1 MLEGIATWLEA
12 LLKSAIIWLVKG
24 VSLGVWYLEKVSAWV
39 SEQIITSTIWE
50 TITNNILASL
60 AASLPDTLRTVLFGA
75 GGGLFYIALIG
86 VSLMLVVPH
95 LLQNGNQPVQ
105 FERVMGW
112 SMLVVVMFISSTAG
126 YDAIGGI
133 EQLRIQTING
143 IVSGWGTG
151 SVTDFV
157 ARPMSATAAEINV
170 NEFLLPAAFATEYF
184 PAPTAYEVVEIIF
197 YDAPLLG
204 SNSATVTVET
214 DDSLA
219 FRTTQAT
226 LGIVLAIVNLVPT
239 IMVVILA
246 MSFAALTAS
255 ALVLILF
262 FLLSIP
268 VGLFEVGGVLL
279 SQIASRYVI
288 VWALSIFIATF
299 PAMLLGVADLTL
311 TPPVT
316 LPDLFT
322 YIAVLLVAVVAV
334 QHVAK
339 WVYQVAVDI
348 FAGIGQT
355 LNTTLMPQMYGG
367 YVGPTPTPNQLP
379 PAYANY
385 ALGAAALGGLS
396 TTMASSQAGQVA
408 THMVHGGLTAAGL
421 GVGWAASKLTQVGTA
436 EEGKSQANTQLVP
449 HYAETAVAPPKK
461 QPATHVFAYLDDPSV
476 IEGEFVEL
484 ESKQLAEP
492 SNYKEATETVAGEIV
507 DED

>member
-1 MLEGIATWLEA
+1 MLEGLARWLEIV
-12 LLKSAIIWLVKG
+12 LKSAIIWVVKG
-24 VSLGVWYLEKVSAWV
+24 LSLAIWYLEKVAAWV

-50 TITNNILASL
+50 TISDNMMNSL
-60 AASLPDTLRTVLFGA
+60 AAALPDTFRNILFGT
-75 GGGLFYIALIG
+75 GGGLFYIAMIG
-86 VSLMLVVPH
+86 VSLILVVPH
-95 LLQNGNQPVQ
+95 LLKNGNQPVQ

-112 SMLVVVMFISSTAG
+112 SMLVVVMFIASTAG
-126 YDAIGGI
+126 YDALSGI
-133 EQLRIQTING
+133 EQLRMQTING
-143 IVSGWGTG
+143 IVSGWGGG

-157 ARPMSATAAEINV
+157 ARPMSATPAEINV
-170 NEFLLPAAFATEYF
+170 NEFLLPAAFEAEYF
-184 PAPTAYEVVEIIF
+184 PAPSAFELIEITF
-197 YDAPLLG
+197 YDAPLIG

-214 DDSLA
+214 ADSIA

-226 LGIVLAIVNLVPT
+226 LGSVLAIVNLIPT
-239 IMVVILA
+239 VMVVILA

-262 FLLSIP
+262 FLLSVP
-268 VGLFEVGGVLL
+268 VGLFEVGGALL

-339 WVYQVAVDI
+339 WVYQVAIDI

-355 LNTTLMPQMYGG
+355 LNSTLMPHMYGG
-367 YVGPTPTPNQLP
+367 YVGPTPTPNQMP

-385 ALGAAALGGLS
+385 ALGAAALSGLG
-396 TTMASSQAGQVA
+396 TTVASSQAGQVA
-408 THMVHGGLTAAGL
+408 TNLVHGGVTAAGL
-421 GVGWAASKLTQVGTA
+421 GMGWAASKLTGQA
-436 EEGKSQANTQLVP
+436 EQQNEPSASSQLVTQ
-449 HYAETAVAPPKK
+449 YGETAVAPTPSP
-461 QPATHVFAYLDDPSV
+461 PATHVFAYLDDPSV
-476 IEGEFVEL
+476 IDGEFTEL
-484 ESKQLAEP
+484 ESNP
-492 SNYKEATETVAGEIV
+492 HRVSSNNKEGIEGEIV